1 MELKKHNEVLA
12 EIEKLLDGNLANVD
26 PAKHAELVAERDKL
40 LATIADLEKQ
50 LEEAKKDSD
59 ALVDKVVATEAER
72 DDYKKT
78 LDEIAAGAEGLK
90 TREEELLKKIA
101 EQEAE
106 IERRDAVVIKM
117 AEKYQLIEKDDFAE
131 EIERDVDSYTVT
143 QENIE
148 PKKD

>member
-90 TREEELLKKIA
+90 TREEELLKRL
-101 EQEAE
+101 Q
-106 IERRDAVVIKM
+106 
-117 AEKYQLIEKDDFAE
+117 
-131 EIERDVDSYTVT
+131 S
-143 QENIE
+143 
-148 PKKD
+148 KKQK

>member
-1 MELKKHNEVLA
+1 M
-12 EIEKLLDGNLANVD
+12 
-26 PAKHAELVAERDKL
+26 
-40 LATIADLEKQ
+40 
-50 LEEAKKDSD
+50 
-59 ALVDKVVATEAER
+59 
-72 DDYKKT
+72 
-78 LDEIAAGAEGLK
+78 
-90 TREEELLKKIA
+90 LKKIA

-117 AEKYQLIEKDDFAE
+117 AEKHQPIEKDDFAE